1 MSIYE
6 LLLFV
11 HIMAA
16 IVWVG
21 GAVASQIIS
30 FRVLN
35 AGDAGRKAALAGDLE
50 WMGTRVFTPAS
61 GILLL
66 FGIFLVLNAKWSWG
80 EPWIGGGIAIWLVST
95 VLGIAFF
102 GPELGRIQ
110 KLTEAEGPE
119 SPAVMTRVNK
129 LILVSRVELGLLI
142 LAVFLMSTKPG
153 TNF

>member
-1 MSIYE
+1 MSVYE
-6 LLLFV
+6 LLLFA

-16 IVWVG
+16 VVWVG
-21 GAVASQIIS
+21 GAVASQIVS
-30 FRVLN
+30 FRVLK
-35 AGDAGRKAALAGDLE
+35 AGDAGRKAALAADLE

-61 GILLL
+61 GILFL
-66 FGIFLVLNAKWSWG
+66 FGVFLVINGNWEWG

-95 VLGIAFF
+95 VLGIAYF

-110 KLTEAEGPE
+110 KLTAAEGADSE
-119 SPAVMTRVNK
+119 AVMTRVNK
-129 LILVSRVELGLLI
+129 LLLVSRVELGLLV

>member
-1 MSIYE
+1 LY
-6 LLLFV
+6 LVDVLLFA

-30 FRVLN
+30 IRVMK
-35 AGDAGRKAALAGDLE
+35 AGDAGRKAALAGELE
-50 WMGTRVFTPAS
+50 WMGTHVFTPAS

-66 FGIFLVLNAKWSWG
+66 FGIFLVIKDNWDWG
-80 EPWIGGGIAIWLVST
+80 EPFIGGGLAIWLVST
-95 VLGIAFF
+95 VLGTAFF

-110 KLTEAEGPE
+110 KLTEAEGAE
-119 SPAVMTRVNK
+119 SPAVMERVK
-129 LILVSRVELGLLI
+129 RLLIVSRVELGLLV

-153 TNF
+153 TS

>member
-80 EPWIGGGIAIWLVST
+80 
-95 VLGIAFF
+95 
-102 GPELGRIQ
+102 
-110 KLTEAEGPE
+110 
-119 SPAVMTRVNK
+119 SPGSGAASPSGSSPPSSASPSSAPSWG
-129 LILVSRVELGLLI
+129 VSR
-142 LAVFLMSTKPG
+142 S
-153 TNF
+153 

>member
-1 MSIYE
+1 MSLYE

-21 GAVASQIIS
+21 GSVAIQILS
-30 FRVLN
+30 LRVMK
-35 AGDAGRKAALAGDLE
+35 AGDAGRKAALTAEMEL
-50 WMGTRVFTPAS
+50 MGSRVFTPAS

-66 FGIFLVLNAKWSWG
+66 FGIFLVINGKWGWG
-80 EPWIGGGIAIWLVST
+80 EPWIGAGMAIWLVST
-95 VLGIAFF
+95 VIGIAFYT
-102 GPELGRIQ
+102 PELARVQ
-110 KLTEAEGPE
+110 KLTEAEGAE
-119 SPAVMTRVNK
+119 AASVTARVNRM
-129 LILVSRVELGLLI
+129 LLVSRVDLALLV

>member
-1 MSIYE
+1 MTLYA

-21 GAVASQIIS
+21 GSVAIQVTAA
-30 FRVLN
+30 RVMK
-35 AGDAGRKAALAGDLE
+35 ATDAGRKATLAAEIE
-50 WMGTRVFTPAS
+50 WLGTRVFTPAS

-66 FGIFLVLNAKWSWG
+66 FGIFLVLKGNWQWG
-80 EPWIGGGIAIWLVST
+80 EPWIGGGLAIWLVST
-95 VLGIAFF
+95 VVGSTFL

-110 KLTEAEGPE
+110 KLTEAEGPDSASVTE
-119 SPAVMTRVNK
+119 RINR
-129 LILVSRVELGLLI
+129 LLLVSRVDLGLLV

-153 TNF
+153 T